1 MALEQLMK
9 KLVQK
14 LNGVDQDS
22 RVMLEELEI
31 IRRIMSSQLPILY
44 QGLEDMQRANEK
56 QNEMIS

>member
-44 QGLEDMQRANEK
+44 
-56 QNEMIS
+56 

>member
-44 QGLEDMQRANEK
+44 QGLEDM
-56 QNEMIS
+56 